1 MGKWR
6 RGDWPG
12 QQHRLVCHLHKC
24 STSHGEISGDQNTK
38 TSCQG
43 FVPVFVPI
51 LISYTLSYLTEKMDF
66 GCTGGCSAQQGDDR
80 LGLQERRPP
89 KFDRVSG
96 RHRSLGLG
104 GQGEADVWGR
114 NADCGSNN
122 FPDSP
127 SQIVAL
133 NFCTVGCFIF
143 CLLFS
148 SSSC

>member
-1 MGKWR
+1 
-6 RGDWPG
+6 
-12 QQHRLVCHLHKC
+12 
-24 STSHGEISGDQNTK
+24 
-38 TSCQG
+38 
-43 FVPVFVPI
+43 
-51 LISYTLSYLTEKMDF
+51 MDF
-66 GCTGGCSAQQGDDR
+66 GCTGGWSVQQGDDR

-96 RHRSLGLG
+96 RHRSVGLG

-133 NFCTVGCFIF
+133 NFLHNMMFYILSAILVIIM
-143 CLLFS
+143 LVYQKP
-148 SSSC
+148 